1 MSKLQKR
8 SPGEW
13 TFDILNIAFLA
24 FLCFVMLYPLYYVLI
39 ASVSDG
45 YLFMAHT
52 GVLMRPLGFSLA
64 AYRLVFNNPMVIR
77 GFANSVYLVIVGTS
91 VNLLMTAFAAYV
103 LSRKGVYWK
112 GFLMKM
118 AVFTMF
124 FQGGLVPLY
133 LQVKAL
139 GLLDSYWSIIFTF
152 AISTYNMIIMRT
164 YFMGIPDSLEESAK
178 MDGANDFLI
187 LFRIILPVAMP
198 VVATMIL
205 FYGVSRWNGY
215 FYVMIFLRDRVKY
228 PISLIL
234 REILVANSTETMMD
248 SASSGDMADA
258 ERISDTIKF
267 ATTMVATLPI
277 LVIYPLLQK
286 HFVKGV
292 MIGSVKG

>member
-1 MSKLQKR
+1 MSALVKR

-13 TFDILNIAFLA
+13 IFDTINVAFLA
-24 FLCFVMLYPLYYVLI
+24 FLCFIMLYPLYYVLV
-39 ASVSDG
+39 ASLSDG
-45 YLFMAHT
+45 FQFMAYQ
-52 GVLMRPLGFSLA
+52 GIMWKPLGFSLA
-64 AYRLVFNNPMVIR
+64 AYKLVFNNPMVIR
-77 GFANSVYLVIVGTS
+77 GFANSVYLVIVGTA
-91 VNLLMTAFAAYV
+91 VNLLMTSFAAYV

-139 GLLDSYWSIIFTF
+139 GLLDTYGSIIFTF
-152 AISTYNMIIMRT
+152 AISAYNMIIMRT

-178 MDGANDFLI
+178 MDGANDFTI

-215 FYVMIFLRDRVKY
+215 FYVMIFLRDRLKY

-234 REILVANSTETMMD
+234 REILVANSTETMMEGT
-248 SASSGDMADA
+248 SSGDMADA

-277 LVIYPLLQK
+277 LFVYPLLQK
-286 HFVKGV
+286 TLCQRSYDR
-292 MIGSVKG
+292 IG